1 MSQNQEQE
9 DSLERTLVIIKPDG
23 IQRSLIGEII
33 GRLEQRGLRII
44 AMKMMQIT
52 PELARIHYAEH
63 VGKPFFE
70 PLVQYITSG
79 PVVVIT
85 LEGYQAIEI
94 VRRTMGG
101 TNPAEANPGT
111 IRGDLALMTS
121 RNLIHGSD
129 SSEAAATEI
138 PRFFSPE
145 EIVSLSRDID
155 RWIYAEL

>member
-1 MSQNQEQE
+1 M
-9 DSLERTLVIIKPDG
+9 ERTLVIIKPDG
-23 IQRSLIGEII
+23 IQRGLIGEIS
-33 GRLEQRGLRII
+33 GRLERRGLRII

-63 VGKPFFE
+63 EGKSFFE

-79 PVVVIT
+79 PVVVMI
-85 LEGYQAIEI
+85 LEGDQAIEI
-94 VRRTMGG
+94 IRRTMGH
-101 TNPAEANPGT
+101 TNPVEAEPGT

-129 SSEAAATEI
+129 SPKTAATEI

-155 RWIYAEL
+155 RWIFAEP